1 MDKQQW
7 IRHLMIVNAIYYRS
21 DSGIYLN
28 GYNINNARQSSKGKH
43 TSSFYNLWHKCIH
56 ISSVRCWKKPER
68 MRCVFTSILSIK
80 SWKLFRETKLCFF
93 LVGCILAFRPTHWT
107 LRSYFLLNFHSTIRR
122 VCRLLSWALVT
133 WNSLVGLVVIIGVGR
148 FGFSECHQWLP
159 LLKFLL
165 FIVN

>member
-7 IRHLMIVNAIYYRS
+7 IRHLRIVNAIYYRS

-68 MRCVFTSILSIK
+68 MRCVFYFYPLYK
-80 SWKLFRETKLCFF
+80 KLETIQGNQAMVF
-93 LVGCILAFRPTHWT
+93 LVGCILTFRPTHWT

-165 FIVN
+165 FIIN